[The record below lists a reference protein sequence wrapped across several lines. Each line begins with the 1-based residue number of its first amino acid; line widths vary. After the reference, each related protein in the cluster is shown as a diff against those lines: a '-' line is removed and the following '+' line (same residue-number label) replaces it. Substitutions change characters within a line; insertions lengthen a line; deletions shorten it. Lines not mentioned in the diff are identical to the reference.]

1 MGKKAGVITMSK
13 LKWYIDIGEDSL
25 EIGTSE
31 VEELEN
37 DELSSSEAGF
47 LSGYAEEEEAY

>member
-1 MGKKAGVITMSK
+1 MN
-13 LKWYIDIGEDSL
+13 WYIDIGDDSL

-47 LSGYAEEEEAY
+47 LSGYQEEEEAYEEV

>member
-1 MGKKAGVITMSK
+1 MSK
-13 LKWYIDIGEDSL
+13 VKWYIEIGEDSL

-37 DELSSSEAGF
+37 DELSVGEAGF
-47 LSGYAEEEEAY
+47 MRGYEEEEEAYEEA